1 VLSFGLSGKLRH
13 SDMVMYDRQTE
24 SWWQQTVGV
33 GIVGEMTGVALRALP
48 TWMESWADF
57 KSCNPDGL
65 VMDQPAGFQR
75 DYGHNPYR
83 GYDTSD
89 WPFRY
94 KGKMPHHGISP
105 LVWVV
110 RVGDRAWPLT
120 RVAVLGALSGAGV
133 VISWTARQALALDTS
148 RIASGRDVRIALC
161 RHRCPRKCETVLH
174 DGSLKE

>member
-1 VLSFGLSGKLRH
+1 
-13 SDMVMYDRQTE
+13 
-24 SWWQQTVGV
+24 
-33 GIVGEMTGVALRALP
+33 
-48 TWMESWADF
+48 
-57 KSCNPDGL
+57 
-65 VMDQPAGFQR
+65 MDQPAGFQR

-148 RIASGRDVRIALC
+148 RIASGRDVGTIRVRDNQGWDVPQDAMFALAFHSFWPEG
-161 RHRCPRKCETVLH
+161 RWII
-174 DGSLKE
+174 GS